1 MRQPDRSTRLPPA
14 PHPMVWRALL
24 ALSIIV
30 STGCNLAIDLEDYP
44 YRALGPDTDLP
55 VDASA
60 DASAEDTDV
69 DDTPDAPAGQPALA
83 FSELM
88 IRVEPPPG
96 ESQELGEYVE
106 IVNVGDAPIDPR
118 GVVIEIL
125 ETNERIEIDRL
136 LDSPKER
143 AVVEALEPIGPGEH
157 FLFYRRASDHYVL
170 DQVLDPTASY
180 EYGRWGRP
188 VGLSNFSRSMRLIQL
203 EGEFGFVIHDE
214 VAWREGALV
223 DPNGE
228 TGTGRELRENVA
240 FGLRPGQQS
249 GREPT
254 AWCYHRELLSEGP
267 LFGSPG
273 QPTPASCR

>member
-1 MRQPDRSTRLPPA
+1 MRQPHLPALIAPA
-14 PHPMVWRALL
+14 FRPLL
-24 ALSIIV
+24 WLVLCLSLTWA
-30 STGCNLAIDLEDYP
+30 TGCNLAIDLEAYP
-44 YRALGPDTDLP
+44 YTALQPDTDLP
-55 VDASA
+55 A
-60 DASAEDTDV
+60 DAGADAPVEDTDSP
-69 DDTPDAPAGQPALA
+69 DIPDADPLARPALA

-96 ESQELGEYVE
+96 ESQELGEYIE
-106 IVNVGDAPIDPR
+106 IVNLGDAPIDPR
-118 GVVIEIL
+118 GVVIELL

-143 AVVEALEPIGPGEH
+143 AVVEALEPIAPGEH
-157 FLFYRRASDHYVL
+157 FLFYRRANDHYVIEEN
-170 DQVLDPTASY
+170 LDPTASY
-180 EYGRWGRP
+180 EYGRWSRP
-188 VGLSNFSRSMRLIQL
+188 VGLSNFTRSMRLIEL

-223 DPNGE
+223 DPDGE
-228 TGTGRELRENVA
+228 IGTGRELRENVA
-240 FGLRPGQQS
+240 FGLRPGQIS

>member
-1 MRQPDRSTRLPPA
+1 MPLATR
-14 PHPMVWRALL
+14 RLL
-24 ALSIIV
+24 WLVLGLSL
-30 STGCNLAIDLEDYP
+30 TWGNGCNLAIDLDDYP
-44 YRALGPDTDLP
+44 YTALSPDSDLP
-55 VDASA
+55 ADTGA
-60 DASAEDTDV
+60 DAPAEDTELA
-69 DDTPDAPAGQPALA
+69 DTPDAPPGQPVLA

-106 IVNVGDAPIDPR
+106 IVNLGDAPIDPR

-143 AVVEALEPIGPGEH
+143 AVVEALEPIAPGER
-157 FLFYRRASDHYVL
+157 FLFYRRANDHYVIEE
-170 DQVLDPTASY
+170 VLDPAASY
-180 EYGRWGRP
+180 EYGRWSRP
-188 VGLSNFSRSMRLIQL
+188 VGLSNFTRSMRLIELQ
-203 EGEFGFVIHDE
+203 GEFGFVIHDE

-223 DPNGE
+223 DPAGE
-228 TGTGRELRENVA
+228 IGAGRELRENVA
-240 FGLRPGQQS
+240 FGLRPGERS